1 VRFSEVGPVATGAWR
16 LGLAAIVFW
25 GVYIVLQ
32 RRSRAPIVPSAAPPL
47 ALALLMVAGVGLAFN
62 LALWQASVMYTSI
75 ANAALLSNVHPIFA
89 AIAAWIAFS
98 DRITRRFVAGTALAL
113 AGTYAL
119 VGLGTT
125 DLSAIR
131 LGDILA
137 LGSGVF
143 LGVWIV
149 LMTYL
154 RSYFTTLQVI
164 TFNHTLACP
173 VMFLMATV
181 LGETIEPQTADA
193 WLVIIAFTLL
203 VNIAGQTAFMFA
215 MGRLKASFT
224 SLAMLTAPVFA
235 ALLGWLIFGEAM
247 TVVQI
252 GAGVAVLAG
261 IALAQRPAGRGERAQ
276 GA

>member
-1 VRFSEVGPVATGAWR
+1 MRFSEVGPVATGAWR
-16 LGLAAIVFW
+16 LAFAAILFW
-25 GVYIVLQ
+25 SVYITVQ
-32 RRSRAPIVPSAAPPL
+32 RRARAPVIPTTAPPW
-47 ALALLMVAGVGLAFN
+47 ALALLLVAGVGLAFN
-62 LALWQASVMYTSI
+62 LALWQASVMFTSI

-89 AIAAWIAFS
+89 ALAAWIAFG

-173 VMFLMATV
+173 VMFLMAMV
-181 LGETIEPQTADA
+181 LDEAIGPQTANA
-193 WLVIIAFTLL
+193 WLVIAAFTLL

-215 MGRLKASFT
+215 LGRLKASFT
-224 SLAMLTAPVFA
+224 SLAMLTAPIFA
-235 ALLGWLIFGEAM
+235 AVLGWLIFGEAM

-252 GAGVAVLAG
+252 GAGAAVLAG
-261 IALAQRPAGRGERAQ
+261 IALAQRPASRAP
-276 GA
+276 

>member
-1 VRFSEVGPVATGAWR
+1 MAIGAWR
-16 LGLAAIVFW
+16 LALAAIVFW
-25 GVYIVLQ
+25 SVYVAMQ
-32 RRSRAPIVPSAAPPL
+32 RRSQAPILPTAAPPM
-47 ALALLMVAGVGLAFN
+47 AVALLILAGVALAFN
-62 LALWQASVMYTSI
+62 LALWQTSVMFTSI

-89 AIAAWIAFS
+89 ALAAWIAFGERVS
-98 DRITRRFVAGTALAL
+98 WRFATGTALAL

-125 DLSAIR
+125 DLSVVR

-137 LGSGVF
+137 LGSGAF

-173 VMFLMATV
+173 VMFVMAAL
-181 LGETIEPQTADA
+181 LGESIQPLTADA
-193 WLVIIAFTLL
+193 WLVIVAFTLL

-235 ALLGWLIFGEAM
+235 ALLGWLIFKEAM

-252 GAGVAVLAG
+252 GAGATVLVG
-261 IALAQRPAGRGERAQ
+261 IALAQRPAMDKAH